1 MLKSPS
7 VSTRSKFEDDKPEE
21 ILPEEY
27 LRDEDA
33 ELSRE
38 RVPNKRFHYE
48 GYTDGKIRHY
58 QKAVKDISDC

>member
-27 LRDEDA
+27 LRYEDV
-33 ELSRE
+33 EPSRE
-38 RVPNKRFHYE
+38 REPNKRFHYE
-48 GYTDGKIRHY
+48 GYRDEKSVNY
-58 QKAVKDISDC
+58 QKAVQDISDC